1 MLGRRDPQRSY
12 FDAQRLPHRVPD
24 DSFCARM
31 GAVIDLLFSDDDLEM
46 MYSPD
51 MGRRSLPP
59 SLMCGVM
66 LLQFYDDASDE
77 EAVQRLL
84 FDIRWKVALHLSLDY
99 AGFERSS
106 LSNFRKRLLENGKE
120 RYAFDRFVAVGR
132 EAGFIPD
139 RVTLLT
145 DTTNVKGAGAVQ
157 DTYTLLRKGIR
168 KVLKTAE
175 FHLPGKRQGLSSQ
188 AKALVARYVGQ
199 DRRAEIDWADPQA
212 RAAQLTTLVEDAE
225 AALELASQ
233 QIDDVDVRSAGWLLT
248 KILGDDLVTD
258 EQGDPQ
264 IGEGTAA
271 DRIIS
276 VTDPDMRHGRKSKA
290 HRFDGG
296 KIIASTDQSS
306 ELLLDIADMTAMGS
320 DGAQLMP
327 TIERVEA
334 NANVRVERVIG
345 DGAFGSGKNRAA
357 CATHEA
363 HPVDLLSPLARP
375 GDPEVAKS
383 AFQID
388 LEARTARCPQEH
400 TVDGRPGTREGQ
412 PILRFSFA
420 RETCQDCILFDRCVR
435 SKSNGRTIST
445 HPYETYLQNARLR
458 QETEDFKEKYRLRCA
473 IERKIAELA
482 GHGIRNTRYIGGP
495 KRQFQRL
502 WTGAV
507 VNLKRLFTL
516 AQAKNVDLQAVL
528 SPPGQ
533 NLGQPVAA

>member
-1 MLGRRDPQRSY
+1 MIGHRDPQRSY
-12 FDAQRLPHRVPD
+12 FDVQSLPHCVPD
-24 DSFCARM
+24 DSFYARM

-51 MGRRSLPP
+51 TGRRSLPP
-59 SLMCGVM
+59 SLMCGVI
-66 LLQFYDDASDE
+66 LLQFYDDISDE
-77 EAVQRLL
+77 EAVERPM
-84 FDIRWKVALHLSLDY
+84 FDTRWKVALHLSLDY
-99 AGFERSS
+99 PGFERSS
-106 LSNFRKRLLENGKE
+106 LSVFRKRLLTYGQE

-168 KVLKTAE
+168 KLLKTAG

-188 AKALVARYVGQ
+188 ARALVARYVDQ

-212 RAAQLTTLVEDAE
+212 RAAQLKALVEDAE
-225 AALELASQ
+225 SAMEQASQ
-233 QIDDVDVRSAGWLLT
+233 QIDHADVRSIGWLLT
-248 KILGDDLVTD
+248 KILGDDVVTD

-264 IGEGTAA
+264 IGAGTAP

-276 VTDPDMRHGRKSKA
+276 VTDADMRHGRKSKA

-306 ELLLDIADMTAMGS
+306 ELLLDIADMTAAGS
-320 DGAQLMP
+320 DGDQLMA

-334 NANVRVERVIG
+334 NAKVRVERVMG

-357 CATHEA
+357 CANHGA

-388 LEARTARCPQEH
+388 MEARTARCPQGQ
-400 TVDGRPGTREGQ
+400 TVDGQPGTKAGQ
-412 PILRFSFA
+412 PILRFAFA
-420 RETCQDCILFDRCVR
+420 RETCQACPLFDRCVR
-435 SKSNGRTIST
+435 SKSTGRTIST

-458 QETEDFKEKYRLRCA
+458 QETEEFKEQYLLRTA

-482 GHGIRNTRYIGGP
+482 VHGIRNTRYIGEP

-516 AQAKNVDLQAVL
+516 ARAKNVDLQAIL

-533 NLGQPVAA
+533 SLGQPVAA